1 MTLIRADLTKK
12 ADFSHRLDKEHQ
24 LSALEVDP
32 HSFDWVWS
40 SSFATWLKG
49 NDNLFWIAGKPASGK
64 STLVNYL
71 STHESTYKLAA
82 GRTGER
88 IKVAKFF
95 FDFRGRDGITNNLEG
110 LRRSLLCQILATSTV
125 LAAEVGF
132 HFGLA
137 AHEDMFTLSSSDI
150 LKFVLRKNT

>member
-49 NDNLFWIAGKPASGK
+49 NDNLFWIAGKLASGIARL
-64 STLVNYL
+64 STICQHTKAHISSLQEGLVNV
-71 STHESTYKLAA
+71 S
-82 GRTGER
+82 
-88 IKVAKFF
+88 
-95 FDFRGRDGITNNLEG
+95 
-110 LRRSLLCQILATSTV
+110 RSQ
-125 LAAEVGF
+125 
-132 HFGLA
+132 
-137 AHEDMFTLSSSDI
+137 SSSST
-150 LKFVLRKNT
+150 FVVEMGSRTISKVSDGRYFARY